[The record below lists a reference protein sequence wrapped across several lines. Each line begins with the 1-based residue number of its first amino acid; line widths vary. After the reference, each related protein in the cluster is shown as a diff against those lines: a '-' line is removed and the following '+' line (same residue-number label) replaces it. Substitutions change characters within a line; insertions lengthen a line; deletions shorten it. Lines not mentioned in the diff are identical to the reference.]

1 MARKKTSPVT
11 QASDMLYAAEATAAE
26 LRARGEMDAALPWD
40 ERAKR
45 LRATLAR
52 LGAGRA

>member
-1 MARKKTSPVT
+1 MARKKASPVT

-40 ERAKR
+40 ERAMR